1 MFQIKLSDVQSLQ
14 LVDRRGYLTVLL
26 GIQGEDNIQVR
37 RAENVREWYNLLQR
51 MVKESKTRETKMT
64 KQVLEKK
71 TAISSENIEEWLAA
85 RERVAVRYQYSQEK
99 QGGAFSMNRLDRKC
113 EYYLAINQ
121 ITFLLQAV

>member
-1 MFQIKLSDVQSLQ
+1 
-14 LVDRRGYLTVLL
+14 
-26 GIQGEDNIQVR
+26 
-37 RAENVREWYNLLQR
+37 

-113 EYYLAINQ
+113 EYYLAINR
-121 ITFLLQAV
+121 ITFLLQTV